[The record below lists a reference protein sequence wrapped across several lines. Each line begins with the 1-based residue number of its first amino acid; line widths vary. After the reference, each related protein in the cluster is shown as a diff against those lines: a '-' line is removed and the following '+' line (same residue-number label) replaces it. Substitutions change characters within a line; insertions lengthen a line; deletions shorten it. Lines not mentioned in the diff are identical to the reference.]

1 MKVRFLTIFAVIM
14 LTLVGCNANTNDNQE
29 GQADDMNKI
38 EPTRY
43 NTNDNRNDTNRNTRD
58 YTMDRNRNDE
68 GRENRGLNREDR
80 DRKDNNQQYEVA
92 EKAADRIT
100 DKVKGVDHAYVL
112 TTNNNAYVA
121 ATMDNDHRDNNNRN
135 DTKKNDRNDG
145 NVGHHNNN
153 RNDGKNRDRNN
164 NDGGMNTHHTGDDLT
179 DDVKNEITDI
189 VKSVD
194 NNIDN
199 VYVSTNPDFFD
210 LTNNYVDDMNNGK
223 PVRGFFDQFGNMIER
238 LFPQNKN
245 R

>member
-1 MKVRFLTIFAVIM
+1 MKSMKVRFLTIFAVIM
-14 LTLVGCNANTNDNQE
+14 LALVGCNANTNDNQE

-80 DRKDNNQQYEVA
+80 DRKDNNQNYEVA

-100 DKVKGVDHAYVL
+100 DKVKGVDRAYVL

-121 ATMDNDHRDNNNRN
+121 ATMDNDHRDNNRN
-135 DTKKNDRNDG
+135 DTKKKDRHDG
-145 NVGHHNNN
+145 E
-153 RNDGKNRDRNN
+153 NRDRDN
-164 NDGGMNTHHTGDDLT
+164 NDGGMNIHHTSDDLT
-179 DDVKNEITDI
+179 DDVKNEIKDI

>member
-1 MKVRFLTIFAVIM
+1 MIDNDKRD
-14 LTLVGCNANTNDNQE
+14 NDDRNNRDNQ
-29 GQADDMNKI
+29 A
-38 EPTRY
+38 
-43 NTNDNRNDTNRNTRD
+43 
-58 YTMDRNRNDE
+58 
-68 GRENRGLNREDR
+68 
-80 DRKDNNQQYEVA
+80 
-92 EKAADRIT
+92 
-100 DKVKGVDHAYVL
+100 
-112 TTNNNAYVA
+112 
-121 ATMDNDHRDNNNRN
+121 
-135 DTKKNDRNDG
+135 
-145 NVGHHNNN
+145 
-153 RNDGKNRDRNN
+153 RDRNN